1 MNPTE
6 DAEWWKMIPNSFP
19 NLAGLGTSA
28 AGVSSR
34 LSLGWTH
41 SQQAQLSCLAGAR
54 VPVWST
60 AEQIAVN
67 TP

>member
-6 DAEWWKMIPNSFP
+6 DAEWWKMIPKSFP
-19 NLAGLGTSA
+19 SSAGLGTS
-28 AGVSSR
+28 VSSR

-41 SQQAQLSCLAGAR
+41 SQQAQLSCLAGAG
-54 VPVWST
+54 VPVWSI

-67 TP
+67 RP